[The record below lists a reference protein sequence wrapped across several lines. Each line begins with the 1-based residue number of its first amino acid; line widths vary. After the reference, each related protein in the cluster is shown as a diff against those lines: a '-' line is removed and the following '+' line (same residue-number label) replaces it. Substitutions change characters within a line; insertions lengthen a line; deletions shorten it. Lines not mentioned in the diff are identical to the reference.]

1 MSTATRARRQ
11 VSLPG
16 PGAEPPAISETEFLR
31 QVLELAAM
39 LGWSAAHFR
48 PALTA
53 RGWRTPVQG
62 NLGAGFPDLVLAS
75 PTRGRLLF
83 VELKSDVGRVSADQ
97 AAVLA
102 ALEAAGARCYVWR
115 PRDFDR
121 ITEIL
126 QGLEEVNATEVTR

>member
-1 MSTATRARRQ
+1 MTATLK
-11 VSLPG
+11 S
-16 PGAEPPAISETEFLR
+16 PPLTETEFMR

-48 PALTA
+48 PALTS

-83 VELKSDVGRVSADQ
+83 VELKSDVGKLSADQ

-102 ALEAAGARCYVWR
+102 ALEAAGAQCRVWR
-115 PRDFDR
+115 PRDFDD
-121 ITEIL
+121 IAADL
-126 QGLEEVNATEVTR
+126 AEVNEGVEA

>member
-1 MSTATRARRQ
+1 MSTAVR
-11 VSLPG
+11 VVK
-16 PGAEPPAISETEFLR
+16 PPPLSETEFLR

-48 PALTA
+48 PALTS

-62 NLGAGFPDLVLAS
+62 NLGAGFPDLVLVS
-75 PTRGRLLF
+75 PLRRRLLF

-102 ALEAAGARCYVWR
+102 ALEAAGAQCRVWR
-115 PRDFDR
+115 PRDFDEMAAELAR
-121 ITEIL
+121 TAA
-126 QGLEEVNATEVTR
+126 EVNEGVEA